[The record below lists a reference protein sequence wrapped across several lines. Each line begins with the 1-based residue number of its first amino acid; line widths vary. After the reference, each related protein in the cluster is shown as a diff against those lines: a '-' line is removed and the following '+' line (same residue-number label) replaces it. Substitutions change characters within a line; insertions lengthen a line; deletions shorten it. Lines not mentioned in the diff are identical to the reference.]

1 MPADTDTLVCTTLD
15 SAGGPSGLYDEGRLP
30 LDLSEGRAVQ
40 RGEHPRGAG
49 PLRDE
54 VLSPGQRR
62 AFGDQAETSEQTV
75 EVLKSSLWVLITDL
89 QLTCNI

>member
-1 MPADTDTLVCTTLD
+1 MNACRHGYSNLPYPGLHR
-15 SAGGPSGLYDEGRLP
+15 GPSGLYDERRLP

-49 PLRDE
+49 PLWDE

-62 AFGDQAETSEQTV
+62 AFGDQAETSEETV
-75 EVLKSSLWVLITDL
+75 
-89 QLTCNI
+89 